1 MKQFIADLLSK
12 HVKLKKEEVLN
23 LIEIPPDTR
32 LGDYAFPCFKL
43 APILKKAPKEIAE
56 ELAEKMNSSL
66 PHEIEKVEAF
76 NGYLN
81 FLVNLRILVESTLK
95 VLDKKD
101 KKANKKTALVES
113 PSPNTN
119 KPLHLG
125 HLRNMAIGEAVSRIL
140 ESQNFNVK
148 RLNLNNDRG
157 VHITKSMLAY
167 SKWGKGKS
175 PKDDTDKFVGDF
187 YVLYGKKLKDH
198 PELEQENQELLIK
211 WEASDK
217 KTLALWKKMNDWA
230 YKGFKETYKNFGM
243 KFDRE
248 YYESQTYK
256 KAKEIVTDG
265 LKKGVFKKKTDGAI
279 IADLEKY
286 GLGEKVVL
294 RADGTSVYV
303 TQDLYLAK
311 LKYEQYKFDKSIY
324 VVASEQDYHF
334 KVLFKILEL
343 LKLPF
348 AKKALHLSYGM
359 VNLPEGRMKSR
370 EGKVVDADDL
380 INEMQELAKKEL
392 KKRTKLSKKELE
404 ERSLKIALASI
415 KYFLLKVEISKDMVF
430 NPQEAIAFEGNSG
443 PYLQYSYAR
452 ASSIL
457 RKSKKKGKLN
467 LGKLL
472 EFDKEE
478 IALVKKLGQFSEV
491 LDSAHKSLN
500 PALVANYSFELAQL
514 FNEFYHTCP
523 VIDSDKEEFRLFLIE
538 KFRKIIKEALFLLGI
553 EVMEEM

>member
-1 MKQFIADLLSK
+1 MKELIADLLSK
-12 HVKLKKEEVLN
+12 YIKLNKNEILN

-32 LGDYAFPCFKL
+32 LGDYAFPCFRL
-43 APILKKAPKEIAE
+43 APILKRNPKEIAE
-56 ELAEKMNSSL
+56 ELAEKISLSL
-66 PHEIEKVEAF
+66 PREIEKVEAF

-81 FLVNLRILVESTLK
+81 FLINLRFLVKDTILSLE
-95 VLDKKD
+95 KKE
-101 KKANKKTALVES
+101 KKSKKKIALVES

-125 HLRNMAIGEAVSRIL
+125 HLRNMAIGESISRIL

-175 PKDDTDKFVGDF
+175 PKEKTDKFVGDF
-187 YVLYGKKLKDH
+187 YILYSKELKNH
-198 PELEQENQELLIK
+198 PELEQENQELLRK
-211 WEASDK
+211 WEAGDK
-217 KTLALWKKMNDWA
+217 ETLALWKKMNDWA
-230 YKGFKETYKNFGM
+230 YKGFAETYKKFGM
-243 KFDRE
+243 KFDKE

-256 KAKEIVTDG
+256 KAKEIVSEG
-265 LKKGVFKKKTDGAI
+265 LKKGIFHKKQDGAVFI
-279 IADLEKY
+279 DLSKY

-311 LKYEQYKFDKSIY
+311 LKYTQYKFDKSIY
-324 VVASEQDYHF
+324 VVACEQDYHF

-348 AKKALHLSYGM
+348 AKNALHLSYGM

-370 EGKVVDADDL
+370 EGKVVDADNL
-380 INEMQELAKKEL
+380 IDEMQTLALKEL
-392 KKRTKLSKKELE
+392 NKRAKLSKKEIQD
-404 ERSLKIALASI
+404 RSLKIALASI
-415 KYFLLKVEISKDMVF
+415 KYFLLKIEISKDMVF

-457 RKSKKKGKLN
+457 RKTKKKGKFN
-467 LGKLL
+467 VGGIL
-472 EFDKEE
+472 EFDKQE
-478 IALVKKLGQFSEV
+478 ISLIKKLGQFSEV
-491 LDSAHKSLN
+491 LESSYKNLN
-500 PALVANYSFELAQL
+500 PALLANYSFELAQL
-514 FNEFYHTCP
+514 FNEFYHSSQ
-523 VIDSDKEEFRLFLIE
+523 VINSDKEEFRLFLVE
-538 KFRKIIKEALFLLGI
+538 KFREIIKKSLYLLGI
-553 EVMEEM
+553 EVLEEM